1 MNFFT
6 RLTIHFLTVT
16 LTSPRLASLALAIVF
31 LALSNPAFAEFS
43 WVERPDP
50 MHNHRLVDSDMVGDT
65 VRVLYFSA
73 PSLPQSASGD
83 WTVNVYIAE
92 LHADGRVE
100 NRLLASGQRNFSSLV
115 LQRGGDA
122 VFAVTAVGHG
132 QKSDTLEVWSA
143 ADGTL
148 LNTIKSDLLAGIGG
162 AAIPVFPAD
171 DGNFFIVHHS
181 AQSGRGGEPTTLT
194 WVKMSPQGDE
204 LFKESWS
211 DPTAITGLGGAF
223 PVAGGGLGIVL
234 NKRLAE
240 GAKALQTDI
249 EAIQQFEIGGRTIE
263 ARVFAETRLLSI
275 DASGAIQ
282 WTSPAVERQIM
293 WDGEMGIPQNLPA
306 DQMMAQSN
314 EQMALMR
321 SVEMENGGRRT
332 IQHQATT
339 IYDDIQRGP
348 QGYGMLAKV
357 AADRSL
363 SPPVHGVWLI
373 EIGIDGTLN
382 RELRIE
388 PVAESLDGKLERLLL
403 TSDGGMLVAGPHN
416 AGASNLHVTALD
428 SEGNASWTAPVGG
441 EVSQLEGI
449 AGSAEAPWAFG
460 QAWSD
465 THGKSLL
472 WVELVDPNSA
482 QPLEI
487 EAAASQPV
495 PTQAPSAAAIP
506 SFEMPEPPEGCEC
519 SCEEY
524 AAIQEIMER
533 MKSASQAD
541 LMAMIQDPA
550 YQKATN
556 CAGGCAMAYAQ
567 CR

>member
-43 WVERPDP
+43 WVE
-50 MHNHRLVDSDMVGDT
+50 

-275 DASGAIQ
+275 DASG
-282 WTSPAVERQIM
+282 
-293 WDGEMGIPQNLPA
+293 
-306 DQMMAQSN
+306 
-314 EQMALMR
+314 
-321 SVEMENGGRRT
+321 
-332 IQHQATT
+332 
-339 IYDDIQRGP
+339 
-348 QGYGMLAKV
+348 
-357 AADRSL
+357 
-363 SPPVHGVWLI
+363 
-373 EIGIDGTLN
+373 
-382 RELRIE
+382 LRKR
-388 PVAESLDGKLERLLL
+388 A
-403 TSDGGMLVAGPHN
+403 
-416 AGASNLHVTALD
+416 
-428 SEGNASWTAPVGG
+428 
-441 EVSQLEGI
+441 
-449 AGSAEAPWAFG
+449 
-460 QAWSD
+460 
-465 THGKSLL
+465 
-472 WVELVDPNSA
+472 
-482 QPLEI
+482 
-487 EAAASQPV
+487 
-495 PTQAPSAAAIP
+495 
-506 SFEMPEPPEGCEC
+506 C
-519 SCEEY
+519 
-524 AAIQEIMER
+524 
-533 MKSASQAD
+533 
-541 LMAMIQDPA
+541 
-550 YQKATN
+550 
-556 CAGGCAMAYAQ
+556 
-567 CR
+567 